1 MTIFEMLKFD
11 EGIKLSI
18 YLDTLNYYTVGIGHL
33 LVKSSDR
40 AAAIRQLDKE
50 VGRSTNGTI
59 TMAEAE
65 ALFQKD
71 VASATRDIKSNT
83 VLAPVWAVLDEVRQ
97 MALINFVFQLGTT
110 GAAGFTTSMKL
121 LQNKQW
127 DQAAVNLAK
136 SKWYTQ
142 TPNRA
147 KRVISVFKTGTL
159 AAYK

>member
-65 ALFQKD
+65 TLFQKD

-110 GAAGFTTSMKL
+110 GAAGFTNSMKL
-121 LQNKQW
+121 LQTKQW
-127 DQAAVNLAK
+127 DQAAVNLAQ
-136 SKWYTQ
+136 SKWYKQ
-142 TPNRA
+142 TTNRA
-147 KRVISVFKTGTL
+147 TRVISVFKTGTL

>member
-65 ALFQKD
+65 TLFQKD

-121 LQNKQW
+121 LQTKQW
-127 DQAAVNLAK
+127 NEAAVNLAK

-142 TPNRA
+142 TTNRA
-147 KRVISVFKTGTL
+147 TRVISVFKTGTL
-159 AAYK
+159 NAYK